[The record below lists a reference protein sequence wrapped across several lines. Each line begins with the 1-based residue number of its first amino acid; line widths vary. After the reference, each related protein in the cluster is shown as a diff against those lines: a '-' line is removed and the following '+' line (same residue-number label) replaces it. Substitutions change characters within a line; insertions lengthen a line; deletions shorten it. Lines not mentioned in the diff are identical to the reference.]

1 MRRVLRLIAREY
13 KMTVRTKGF
22 VIGLVVMPIVMSGS
36 IIAIGLIGD
45 RTDTTDRKVAIVDR
59 TGVVADKLIGLAEER
74 NRQVVY
80 DTTTGKKVRPAYLFE
95 LVPPD
100 TADPSAQRLELSDMV
115 RQGRYYAFL
124 EIGSSVL
131 KPFSDSTGSVIAYHA
146 KNAAMDK
153 LPGWL
158 SSPLNN
164 YLRRLRLNAAGVS
177 DSVADEA
184 MRWINIDRLGLV
196 DVDPTTG
203 EVTEAKRSSKLEAI
217 GIPAAFV
224 LLMFIMIMFGVSPL
238 LNAVMEEKSQRIAE
252 VLLGSVTP
260 FELMMGKVLG
270 GLAVAVT
277 VAVVYTIVALLAAVN
292 MGFMDVLPLGVLP
305 WFFVYMILAVFMF
318 GAFASALG
326 ALCSDPKDAQN
337 LTFPSMLPV
346 MLPMFV
352 MIPVARA
359 PLAGY
364 ATWLSFIP
372 PFTPTLMLVRLA
384 TPTPIPMWQPWVGL
398 AGVLLCAIAIVWISG
413 RIFRVAI
420 LMQGKPPQLRELVR
434 WALKG

>member
-36 IIAIGLIGD
+36 LIAIGLIGD

-59 TGVVADKLIGLAEER
+59 TGVVADKLIELGEER
-74 NRQVVY
+74 NKQMVY

-95 LVPPD
+95 IVSPD
-100 TADPSAQRLELSDMV
+100 TENPPAQRLELSDLV
-115 RQGRYYAFL
+115 RNGRYYAFI
-124 EIGSSVL
+124 EIGPSVL
-131 KPFSDSTGSVIAYHA
+131 NPWGDSAGSVIAYHA
-146 KNAAMDK
+146 KNAAMDRI
-153 LPGWL
+153 PGWL
-158 SSPLNN
+158 GSPLNN
-164 YLRRLRLNAAGVS
+164 YLRKLRLNAAGLN
-177 DSVADEA
+177 DSVANEA
-184 MRWINIDRLGLV
+184 MQWINIDRLGLV
-196 DVDPTTG
+196 DVDPMTG
-203 EVTEAKRSSKLEAI
+203 EVTEAKRSSELEAI

-238 LNAVMEEKSQRIAE
+238 LNSVMEEKSQRIAE

-277 VAVVYTIVALLAAVN
+277 VSVVYTIVALLAAVN

-305 WFFVYMILAVFMF
+305 WFFAYMILAVFMF
-318 GAFASALG
+318 GAFSSTLG

-337 LTFPSMLPV
+337 LMFPSMLPV

-352 MIPVARA
+352 MIPVATA

-384 TPTPIPMWQPWVGL
+384 TPTPIPAWQPWVGL
-398 AGVLLCAIAIVWISG
+398 VGVLLCAIAIVWISG
-413 RIFRVAI
+413 RVFRIAI

-434 WALKG
+434 WAVKG

>member
-22 VIGLVVMPIVMSGS
+22 VLGLVVMPIVMSGS
-36 IIAIGLIGD
+36 LIAIGLIGD
-45 RTDTTDRKVAIVDR
+45 RTDTTDRKVAIIDR
-59 TGVVADKLIGLAEER
+59 TGVVADKLIELAEER
-74 NRQVVY
+74 NKRMVY
-80 DTTTGKKVRPAYLFE
+80 DTTTGKKVRPVYLFE
-95 LVPPD
+95 IVPPD
-100 TADPSAQRLELSDMV
+100 MENPSAQRLDLSDLV
-115 RQGRYYAFL
+115 RRGRYYAFI
-124 EIGSSVL
+124 EIGPSVL
-131 KPFSDSTGSVIAYHA
+131 KPLSDSTGSVIAYHA

-153 LPGWL
+153 IPGWL

-164 YLRRLRLNAAGVS
+164 YLRKLRLNAAGVN
-177 DSVADEA
+177 DSVATEA
-184 MRWINIDRLGLV
+184 MQWINIDRLGLV
-196 DVDPTTG
+196 DVDPATG
-203 EVTEAKRSSKLEAI
+203 EVTGAKRSSELEAI

-270 GLAVAVT
+270 GVAVAVT
-277 VAVVYTIVALLAAVN
+277 VSVVYTIVALLAAVN

-305 WFFVYMILAVFMF
+305 WFFAYMILAVFMF
-318 GAFASALG
+318 GAFSSTLG

-337 LTFPSMLPV
+337 LMFPSMLPV

-352 MIPVARA
+352 MIPVATT

-364 ATWLSFIP
+364 ATWLSLIP
-372 PFTPTLMLVRLA
+372 PLTPTLMLVRLA
-384 TPTPIPMWQPWVGL
+384 TPTPIPAWQPWVGL
-398 AGVLLCAIAIVWISG
+398 AGVLLCAIAIVWVSG
-413 RIFRVAI
+413 RVFRIAI

-434 WALKG
+434 WALRD

>member
-36 IIAIGLIGD
+36 LIAIGLIGD

-59 TGVVADKLIGLAEER
+59 TGVVADKLIELGEER
-74 NRQVVY
+74 NAQMVY

-95 LVPPD
+95 IVSPD
-100 TADPSAQRLELSDMV
+100 TENASAQRLELSDLV
-115 RQGRYYAFL
+115 RNGRYYAFI
-124 EIGSSVL
+124 EVGPSVL
-131 KPFSDSTGSVIAYHA
+131 NPGGDSAGSVIAYHA
-146 KNAAMDK
+146 KNAAMDRI
-153 LPGWL
+153 PGWL

-164 YLRRLRLNAAGVS
+164 YLRKLRLNAAGLN
-177 DSVADEA
+177 DSVANEA
-184 MRWINIDRLGLV
+184 MQWINIDRLGLV

-203 EVTEAKRSSKLEAI
+203 GVTVAKRSSELEAI

-238 LNAVMEEKSQRIAE
+238 LNSVMEEKSQRIAE

-277 VAVVYTIVALLAAVN
+277 VSVVYTIVALLAAVN

-305 WFFVYMILAVFMF
+305 WFFAYMILAVFMF
-318 GAFASALG
+318 GAFSSTLG

-337 LTFPSMLPV
+337 LMFPSMLPV

-352 MIPVARA
+352 MIPVATA

-384 TPTPIPMWQPWVGL
+384 TPTPIPAWQPWVGL
-398 AGVLLCAIAIVWISG
+398 VGVLLCAIAIVWISG
-413 RIFRVAI
+413 R
-420 LMQGKPPQLRELVR
+420 
-434 WALKG
+434 